1 MPEMMPFRSSSG
13 SPVAV
18 RKVLRGK
25 IHRATVT
32 EANLHYEGS
41 ITIDKALMEAMDL
54 IEFEA
59 VHVWDVNNGERFE
72 TYALEGPAGS
82 GVICPGRPHHH
93 RRVHLARGGGGA
105 PPPAEDRDGGR
116 TEPAEAGAPAP
127 PADGLTLRRVR
138 RDRRDGTVLTPR
150 R

>member
-1 MPEMMPFRSSSG
+1 MPETSPMRSSNG

-41 ITIDKALMEAMDL
+41 ITIDKSLMEAMDL

-82 GVICPGRPHHH
+82 GVICVNGAAARKVAPGDLIIIGAFTWLEEEAARRHQPKIVMVDAQNREKQEPHHH
-93 RRVHLARGGGGA
+93 
-105 PPPAEDRDGGR
+105 
-116 TEPAEAGAPAP
+116 
-127 PADGLTLRRVR
+127 LRMV
-138 RDRRDGTVLTPR
+138 
-150 R
+150 